1 MAEGSASALKR
12 VVRSS
17 FPVAENQ
24 HMRINWCSLS
34 LDYDR
39 KPDRKLRAPTF
50 DSTQILPPCIS
61 IIRFEIASPRPVPA
75 CSRVIEQPFT
85 LEALMQTSPL
95 SVNLWQLPTR
105 LRST

>member
-34 LDYDR
+34 LDYER
-39 KPDRKLRAPTF
+39 KPDRNFVPPPLIRPNLRVNSDYPQLSLAHPA
-50 DSTQILPPCIS
+50 TQLMPKIKDRIKQTGLLFILIL
-61 IIRFEIASPRPVPA
+61 E
-75 CSRVIEQPFT
+75 PF
-85 LEALMQTSPL
+85 
-95 SVNLWQLPTR
+95 
-105 LRST
+105 